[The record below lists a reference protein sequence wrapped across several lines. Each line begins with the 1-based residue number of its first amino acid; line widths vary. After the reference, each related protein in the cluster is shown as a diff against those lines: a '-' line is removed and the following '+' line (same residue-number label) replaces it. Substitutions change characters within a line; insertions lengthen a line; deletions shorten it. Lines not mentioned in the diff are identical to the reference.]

1 MIPETDKQQ
10 NLAVLI
16 DADNTSPSIIDN
28 LFAEIAKYGISRV
41 KRIYGDWTSP
51 YLKGWKEVL
60 LSYAIHPIQQFHYTV
75 GKNATD
81 SAMIIDAMDLLYS
94 SRFDG
99 FCLVSSD
106 SDFTRLATRIRE
118 AGITVFGFG
127 KKGTPNAFVSACD
140 KFIYTEI
147 LGKDEEEEE
156 QEHTIGEGSTNK
168 KPQSPRLLRGDS
180 KLTNLLRNSVDAV
193 ADEEGWASLGNVGQH
208 ISNQSPSFDS
218 RNYGFRKLSSLVK
231 ATGLFEVEARAV
243 DNESG
248 NKAIFIRHKER
259 KGKTPRKGSTRQA
272 P

>member
-1 MIPETDKQQ
+1 MVVESERQR

-16 DADNTSPSIIDN
+16 DADNTSPSVIEY
-28 LFAEIAKYGISRV
+28 LFAEIAKYGMASV

-60 LSYAIHPIQQFHYTV
+60 LTYAIHPIQQFHYTV

-94 SRFDG
+94 NRFNG

-118 AGITVFGFG
+118 GGITVYGFG

-147 LGKDEEEEE
+147 LEKQAEEDESEHPAGEEE
-156 QEHTIGEGSTNK
+156 QATK
-168 KPQSPRLLRGDS
+168 KKQTPKLLRGDT

-193 ADEEGWASLGNVGQH
+193 ADEDGWAALGNVGQH

-231 ATGLFEVEARAV
+231 ATGLFEVESRAV
-243 DNESG
+243 NGESG
-248 NKAIFIRHKER
+248 NRVIFIRHR
-259 KGKTPRKGSTRQA
+259 KRKAQKTGN
-272 P
+272 